1 MSMVPSPAAP
11 AGDAQSIY
19 KAIAEYARPSVGK
32 AVWQLTG
39 TLVPLFAL
47 WTLMVITIQRG
58 DSYLVTLALAVP
70 TAALQVRSFMFFH
83 DCCHGSFFASRNA
96 NRVLGYITGI
106 LNFTPF
112 EQWRRA
118 HAEHHATVGDLD
130 RRGIGDIWTLT
141 VEEYESKSRFK
152 QFMYSAMR
160 NPWVMLCIGP
170 FFLFGFIY
178 RFTPKGA
185 KRSERM
191 SVWITNLA
199 LLGMFALAWLTIGW
213 KAYLM
218 IQIPLLFLCGSSG
231 IWLFYIQHQFE
242 GVYWARHEE
251 WNPLK
256 AAMEG
261 SSYYALPKVIQWFTG
276 SIGLHHIHHA
286 QPRIPNYNLQKCLEE
301 VPAMQN
307 ATRLTMLK
315 ALVALRLKLW
325 DEKAHKLVGFHR

>member
-1 MSMVPSPAAP
+1 
-11 AGDAQSIY
+11 
-19 KAIAEYARPSVGK
+19 
-32 AVWQLTG
+32 
-39 TLVPLFAL
+39 
-47 WTLMVITIQRG
+47 
-58 DSYLVTLALAVP
+58 
-70 TAALQVRSFMFFH
+70 
-83 DCCHGSFFASRNA
+83 
-96 NRVLGYITGI
+96 
-106 LNFTPF
+106 
-112 EQWRRA
+112 
-118 HAEHHATVGDLD
+118 VGDLD

-152 QFMYSAMR
+152 QFMYGAMR
-160 NPWVMLCIGP
+160 NPWAMLCIGP

-178 RFTPKGA
+178 RFTPKGS
-185 KRSERM
+185 KRSEQV

-199 LLGMFALAWLTIGW
+199 LLGLFALAWLTIGW
-213 KAYLM
+213 KTYLM

-301 VPAMQN
+301 VPAMQH

-315 ALVALRLKLW
+315 ALVSLRLKLW
-325 DEKAHKLVGFHR
+325 DEKAQRLVGFHR